1 MKLLYKNSFFHATRK
16 MHKSFQNLKKSTKN
30 DFSEISKLWPR
41 EGLLKPVSPRLE
53 NLKQSIK
60 EERIYAIY
68 YIECLN

>member
-1 MKLLYKNSFFHATRK
+1 MQHVRCTSLFKIL
-16 MHKSFQNLKKSTKN
+16 KSTKN